1 MIIFSICLLLFIGGM
16 SIGIVLPIF
25 APLFTQYSAEV
36 FGVHLSEMA
45 QSYLYTLLVSI
56 PLLFM
61 FLGSPIFGTMSDHL
75 GRKKVLLIGLA
86 GITISFALSI
96 ISLEYGSIL
105 LLFISR
111 ALAGFMDG
119 TEAIGQATM
128 ADISKPEDRARNMS
142 LITFSASIGYIIGP
156 IIGGIFS
163 DSSVVSWFNYKTP
176 FFIAIGLTA
185 LNWFLIKLLFQETF
199 KPKAREGFT
208 RKSFKSIFTACF
220 DRRIRIFAVTFV
232 VMEICWACYFQST
245 TLLLSEF
252 YRYTSAHI
260 GYFLSYLGAVFCFT
274 MIIMINVFLR
284 FLKHRRIVQLGLVAI
299 VVSLGML
306 LLLPANI
313 TLLWIS
319 VVPFTMGVAMTYNVL
334 LSMFSNAVTPEEQ
347 GWIMGGNMALVAGS
361 WLLASLLVGAFHN
374 YLHMLFGVLGLLALG
389 GLCLFSS
396 KTISR

>member
-1 MIIFSICLLLFIGGM
+1 MVIFSICLLLFIGGM
-16 SIGIVLPIF
+16 SIGIVMPIF

-45 QSYLYTLLVSI
+45 QSYLYTLIISL

-61 FLGSPIFGTMSDHL
+61 FLGSPIFGTMSDYL

-86 GITISFALSI
+86 GITISFVLTI
-96 ISLEYGSIL
+96 TSLEWGSIT
-105 LLFISR
+105 LLFVSR

-142 LITFSASIGYIIGP
+142 LITFSASLGFIVGP

-163 DSSVVSWFNYKTP
+163 DPSVVSWFNYKTP
-176 FFIAIGLTA
+176 FFIVIGLTA
-185 LNWFLIKLLFQETF
+185 FNWLMIKLLFRETF
-199 KPKAREGFT
+199 TSSRRKESA
-208 RKSFKSIFTACF
+208 RKSFNKIFTACL
-220 DRRIRIFAVTFV
+220 DKRIRIFAITFI

-245 TLLLSEF
+245 TLILSEF
-252 YRYTSAHI
+252 YHYTSAQI

-284 FLKHRRIVQLGLVAI
+284 FLKHRTIVQLGLIAIATSLAMLTLLPGDI
-299 VVSLGML
+299 VV
-306 LLLPANI
+306 
-313 TLLWIS
+313 LWIS
-319 VVPFTMGVAMTYNVL
+319 VIPFTIGVAMTYNVL

-347 GWIMGGNMALVAGS
+347 GWIMGGNMALVAGG
-361 WLLASLLVGAFHN
+361 WLLASLIVGGFHN
-374 YLHMLFGVLGLLALG
+374 YLHTLFGILGVLAMAGLW
-389 GLCLFSS
+389 LFSS
-396 KTISR
+396 KAPR